1 MTTPAL
7 ASIKETGV
15 ELNIGRTKVYELID
29 DGELETV
36 KIGRRHL
43 IVRASIG
50 RLIAR
55 LIARLAQQKAA

>member
-15 ELNIGRTKVYELID
+15 ELRVGRTKVYELIN
-29 DGELETV
+29 DGDLETV

-43 IVRASIG
+43 IVHASIG
-50 RLIAR
+50 RLIV
-55 LIARLAQQKAA
+55 RLAQQKAA